1 MTGVPADTP
10 RDAIT
15 DPPGA
20 VDTVDDLL
28 LVEGLRAGF
37 GEVQVVRDL
46 DLRVGRGEMV
56 AILGRNGAGK
66 TTSLRTLAGTVASQ
80 GGTVQL
86 AGRDVTGLGPER
98 RVRLGLIL
106 VPEGRHLFADLTVQE
121 NLAMGG
127 YHRRLRRRV
136 LADEIERVTESLP
149 RVRERLDQRA
159 GTLSGGE
166 QQMVAVARG
175 LLADPSLLLI
185 DEPSLGLAPIM
196 VEAIYEVLQRL
207 MTSGLTIVVV
217 EQYADVAL
225 AAADRC
231 VVIEN
236 GTSVLSGPAE
246 EIAASRELVD
256 AYLSTPEGADR

>member
-1 MTGVPADTP
+1 MTGSPADTP
-10 RDAIT
+10 QHAIT
-15 DPPGA
+15 EPPGA
-20 VDTVDDLL
+20 AGPADDLL
-28 LVEGLRAGF
+28 VVEGLRAGF
-37 GEVQVVRDL
+37 GEVEVVRGL
-46 DLRVGRGEMV
+46 DLRVGQGEMTAV
-56 AILGRNGAGK
+56 LGRNGAGK

-80 GGTVQL
+80 SGTVHL
-86 AGRDVTGLGPER
+86 AGQDVTGLGPER
-98 RVRLGLIL
+98 RVRRGLVL
-106 VPEGRHLFADLTVQE
+106 VPEGRHLFADLTVEE

-127 YHRRLRRRV
+127 YHRRLRRRALV
-136 LADEIERVTESLP
+136 DEIERVTESLP

-175 LLADPSLLLI
+175 LMADPSLLLI

-196 VEAIYEVLQRL
+196 VEAIYEVLERL
-207 MTSGLTIVVV
+207 MSSGLTLVVV

-225 AAADRC
+225 AVADRC

-236 GTSVLSGPAE
+236 GTGVLSGPAA

-256 AYLSTPEGADR
+256 AYLSTAEGADR